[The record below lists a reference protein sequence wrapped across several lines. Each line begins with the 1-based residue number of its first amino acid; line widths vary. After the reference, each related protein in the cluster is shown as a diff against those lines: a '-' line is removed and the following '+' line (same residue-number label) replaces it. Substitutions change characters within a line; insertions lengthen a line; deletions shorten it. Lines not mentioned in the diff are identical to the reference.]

1 MVYLCLFVCV
11 PTRVCVCVC
20 EHVCACM
27 CVMYMCVYVYW
38 CLCVLV
44 CVCVCVCV
52 FVNPAIEHSFGIH
65 FVCFWLLLVPI
76 LLFHE
81 WSNVNLLKVDRNDIK
96 ECDTF
101 LH

>member
-1 MVYLCLFVCV
+1 MFICVCAHACVCLCVRACVCMHVCDVY
-11 PTRVCVCVC
+11 VCVCILVS
-20 EHVCACM
+20 VCAG
-27 CVMYMCVYVYW
+27 
-38 CLCVLV
+38 V